1 MEYLVTS
8 FNVVMP
14 LLILMAVGLL
24 LRVSKIASKDVFLVM
39 NRIVYY
45 AGLPCMMFHNI
56 IRENDS
62 SGADWSVA
70 ALALGA
76 TFLLFALFWLIAPRF
91 VKDPKRRGAITQA
104 SVRSNDS
111 IFSLTVAASMLGE
124 GNFSLT
130 IFVAALVAVAYNL
143 LSIITL
149 EMNRGGKIRIGSFLK
164 NLATNPVI
172 LSVAAGYLFR
182 LTGLSLPAVLD
193 KPITHL
199 SNMVPPLGFLTL
211 GGILT
216 FSGVKANR
224 KALTFITIVKLLVIP
239 LAMTGIATALGFR
252 GLRLLTILLIFAA
265 PTAMASYPLA
275 NALGSDAELA
285 GEAVAVT
292 TAFSLP
298 TVFLFLTVFGGLL

>member
-1 MEYLVTS
+1 MKYLITS

-24 LRVSKIASKDVFLVM
+24 LRVTKVASKDVFLVM

-56 IRENDS
+56 IQRDGS
-62 SGADWSVA
+62 SGVDWTVA
-70 ALALGA
+70 ALAVGA
-76 TFLLFALFWLIAPRF
+76 ALVLFVLFWLILPRF

-124 GNFSLT
+124 GNFALT
-130 IFVAALVAVAYNL
+130 VFVAALVAVEYNL

-149 EMNRGGKIRIGSFLK
+149 EMNRGGKLRLGSFFK

-172 LSVAAGYLFR
+172 LSVLAGYLFR
-182 LTGLSLPAVLD
+182 LTGWTLPAVLD

-199 SNMVPPLGFLTL
+199 ANMVPPLGFLTL

-216 FSGVKANR
+216 FSGVRANR
-224 KALTFITIVKLLVIP
+224 KALTFITIVKLLIIP
-239 LAMTGIATALGFR
+239 AVTTGIAVALGFR
-252 GLRLLTILLIFAA
+252 ELRLLTILLIFAA

-298 TVFLFLTVFGGLL
+298 TVFLFLTFFGGLL